1 MRLILLILSFF
12 VALSVFSQ
20 VTVGSQY
27 YQILRRSDKID
38 RILHDS
44 VLGLPKKPAVKGID
58 TGAIYY
64 RLTDSSILVWTGSQW
79 RATGAAAVD
88 SIWRVI
94 GKDSIFFRKNGTTF
108 AIKDSTG
115 SSLPSQTGNNGK
127 YLTTNGTSASWGTP
141 PNFANTNLTLTGN
154 RTHNAAGNDLT
165 FTNLSYWDNFSTERF
180 YFEGSDGTSTG
191 TINTGKTFVGLS
203 RTTTGGKNSYIAIN
217 QNGGNEFQIGAYR
230 TGANSNFYV
239 FPDSISYNK
248 PIHYS
253 FTDTTGWNDRTL
265 ITKGYLNQRL
275 STGSGSLNLQQVVTN
290 GNTFKGSI
298 NLLDDFNNVIGTF
311 YDGGG
316 FGGMDFGIGSN
327 FVSVYGEDSGYIYF
341 NRQGLGNLMLKPTG
355 LTGNR
360 TVLLPNASGTL
371 PLSIRL
377 NGTTYTAND
386 TGSIELGTIGGIP
399 SDTSTSIN
407 NRILAKQ
414 DLLVSGTNIKTING
428 NSLLGSGDLTISGGS
443 SDTASFL
450 KTGSVTEIG
459 TIFID
464 TFPGTTISST
474 KWSNIVGT
482 ANNRFIGPSGVA
494 NWFTYLEF
502 NRLFLHEKLDMVF
515 DFKAVTKNSGDAWG
529 IWQSTTGLTFA
540 TSIYLK
546 VDLSNGVNSGKV
558 SIGTTTAANEYGFAY
573 PVSFNAG
580 DSMRLTI
587 RKTPFKTITILENLT
602 TPSNTAGYGEFDLK
616 SWGTELN
623 YRIAF
628 LGGNQEFTK
637 VQVFSRA
644 KNFGGTGG
652 VVFVGD
658 SHTKGV
664 GVTSVDRR
672 WTDLL
677 MRSQQHLFENLGVPS
692 WVSGTMASG
701 TRLSDALAAIDGKYL
716 IINYGW
722 NDAFQ
727 GLGTATLE
735 TNLTTIATTAQGL
748 GYTPIFISLIPALST
763 NNTSYNTAVSN
774 AATATGSTFIDV
786 RTPLYATGSTTLLN
800 PLYTDDGVHLNYDGN
815 YIFDTAVANRLKEY
829 FNDII
834 TDLDK
839 KDVVSYNLPMGKTN
853 EDLVSIDQYGV
864 FHRSPRLTPKVF
876 GLTGNNFSGG
886 PKTGTNSSYTGEYN
900 TLLLANNSNI
910 TSGKG
915 NIGIGRYALNGIQ
928 TGNNNIHMSIGNGV
942 GPGAFSTSLSSTVL
956 IGDPVKLNNKPI
968 VAGDIVLTTPYL
980 TSTQFWFGGKSDNPS
995 DVVFNIPSRI
1005 GYGSNLTGFNW
1016 DFRSGLGTGSGE
1028 AGSFLF
1034 KHSTPVASGTT
1045 EHSAFTTTLQIDRQ
1059 KITVGSARFQTK
1071 TGANVASAGD
1081 LTLGNDG
1088 NVFTITGTTT
1098 INAIT
1103 TTNWQAG
1110 SEIILIFSD
1119 NVTVKNNTSG
1129 GANTAVMKL
1138 LGGVDFSATADDV
1151 LTLIYTGSSWV
1162 EKSRSV
1168 N

>member
-115 SSLPSQTGNNGK
+115 GIYTAGNGLTLSGSEFRLGGTLSVNTQIISPFLNDFTLTTRGSSGDNNRSDLLMQNGSLFAYGYSGGSPNRTISISSSILQMATDVSSAYLGAPNIYFQSGFSSGAAYAQTTTDTTTFKPLVLNTSTGLVSRMTSWPTGGSTPNLQAVLDAGSNLTNGYTISSIEPFTIQSTDGVNVGSLLTDVGSASIFSSGSSNTSRIDVIQDSLIFKPHLGRISIDTFAVRSTDTTINKPITYNISTKRMEYLQGWPTGGISDTSLPSQTGNNGK

-377 NGTTYTAND
+377 NGTTYTSND
-386 TGSIELGTIGGIP
+386 TGLVDLGTITGGI
-399 SDTSTSIN
+399 SDTSRIVTTDKTQSI
-407 NRILAKQ
+407 
-414 DLLVSGTNIKTING
+414 
-428 NSLLGSGDLTISGGS
+428 
-443 SDTASFL
+443 
-450 KTGSVTEIG
+450 TG
-459 TIFID
+459 
-464 TFPGTTISST
+464 
-474 KWSNIVGT
+474 
-482 ANNRFIGPSGVA
+482 
-494 NWFTYLEF
+494 
-502 NRLFLHEKLDMVF
+502 
-515 DFKAVTKNSGDAWG
+515 
-529 IWQSTTGLTFA
+529 
-540 TSIYLK
+540 
-546 VDLSNGVNSGKV
+546 
-558 SIGTTTAANEYGFAY
+558 
-573 PVSFNAG
+573 
-580 DSMRLTI
+580 
-587 RKTPFKTITILENLT
+587 RKTF
-602 TPSNTAGYGEFDLK
+602 
-616 SWGTELN
+616 
-623 YRIAF
+623 
-628 LGGNQEFTK
+628 
-637 VQVFSRA
+637 
-644 KNFGGTGG
+644 
-652 VVFVGD
+652 
-658 SHTKGV
+658 
-664 GVTSVDRR
+664 
-672 WTDLL
+672 
-677 MRSQQHLFENLGVPS
+677 
-692 WVSGTMASG
+692 
-701 TRLSDALAAIDGKYL
+701 
-716 IINYGW
+716 
-722 NDAFQ
+722 
-727 GLGTATLE
+727 
-735 TNLTTIATTAQGL
+735 
-748 GYTPIFISLIPALST
+748 
-763 NNTSYNTAVSN
+763 N
-774 AATATGSTFIDV
+774 AATFINKDSLPITTGKRWGIVVD
-786 RTPLYATGSTTLLN
+786 TPTNQLQRQDLN
-800 PLYTDDGVHLNYDGN
+800 IY
-815 YIFDTAVANRLKEY
+815 RR
-829 FNDII
+829 
-834 TDLDK
+834 DLDTI
-839 KDVVSYNLPMGKTN
+839 P
-853 EDLVSIDQYGV
+853 
-864 FHRSPRLTPKVF
+864 
-876 GLTGNNFSGG
+876 
-886 PKTGTNSSYTGEYN
+886 
-900 TLLLANNSNI
+900 LA
-910 TSGKG
+910 T
-915 NIGIGRYALNGIQ
+915 
-928 TGNNNIHMSIGNGV
+928 
-942 GPGAFSTSLSSTVL
+942 F
-956 IGDPVKLNNKPI
+956 
-968 VAGDIVLTTPYL
+968 
-980 TSTQFWFGGKSDNPS
+980 
-995 DVVFNIPSRI
+995 
-1005 GYGSNLTGFNW
+1005 
-1016 DFRSGLGTGSGE
+1016 
-1028 AGSFLF
+1028 
-1034 KHSTPVASGTT
+1034 
-1045 EHSAFTTTLQIDRQ
+1045 
-1059 KITVGSARFQTK
+1059 TVGSA
-1071 TGANVASAGD
+1071 AAGD
-1081 LTLGNDG
+1081 TAAFSTDALAGSFYLDGTDTLFVTSYRVALQGTTPSITPEVWFNDSLNVTAGGTRLATGSAITNTVAGTSVTATTNKIPQGNWVFVRFSAVATKPTYFTLTLFGYR
-1088 NVFTITGTTT
+1088 IRK
-1098 INAIT
+1098 A
-1103 TTNWQAG
+1103 
-1110 SEIILIFSD
+1110 
-1119 NVTVKNNTSG
+1119 
-1129 GANTAVMKL
+1129 
-1138 LGGVDFSATADDV
+1138 
-1151 LTLIYTGSSWV
+1151 
-1162 EKSRSV
+1162 
-1168 N
+1168 